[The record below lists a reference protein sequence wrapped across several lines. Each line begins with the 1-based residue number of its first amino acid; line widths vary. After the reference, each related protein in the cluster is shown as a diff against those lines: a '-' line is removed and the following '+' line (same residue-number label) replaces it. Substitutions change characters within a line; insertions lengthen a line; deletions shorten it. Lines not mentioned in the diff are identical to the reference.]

1 MRRVL
6 AALVISSLLAFV
18 PEGLA
23 EEEVSVEFHEGAI
36 GGELLAADITWV
48 LLAGWVP
55 EARVALEGV
64 SVPDGLT
71 FYNRTFA
78 TTQGDLMGSRLPVH
92 SSSEVTAGSFSGV
105 QADAEGFFSLFLKGQ
120 GGQVL
125 IGASQSSLRV
135 YDGDSCLAAIIEER
149 QWNPYLVRQED
160 KCGSGGVSLAEGGG
174 HVQTESDLA
183 FSFEDVLSIE
193 WLGVRASCDNSPN
206 CVSSG
211 AVRARQFD
219 IPGTEESV
227 GTVDTSH
234 VAFRAQGPAKGSG
247 HFSAIA
253 FGGPSLD
260 LHVDGWV
267 RLPLAE
273 AADPGCGSCFNPENR
288 TVWATGEL
296 LLEDLRPVPGRSD
309 RLQTRMSGDVQA
321 FRLDEE
327 YMDPASIFGSKAGFV
342 AAGAAG
348 VAVSWVAWKVAAAL
362 VHRLGA
368 EDALTHPRRRR
379 IHEYVHENPG
389 TTFRELSRATGLS
402 AGNLRHHLS
411 ILTRTKVLVEHTHR
425 STVRIFPN
433 HGRYD
438 DNWRS
443 VVFLREKP
451 LADLHAFVKEHDGC
465 SQSDILDHFQAL
477 GWSRSTT
484 QHRLLK
490 LEGAGLVE
498 TRPRG
503 RRKLYSLAS
512 ARPPVHT
519 LQVLQRG
526 LEAQS

>member
-1 MRRVL
+1 VASAPGISAAPFAFELPGQAAGNTTANPTWALIVIQESDNLETMANFHTTSRSTYWFNETRLRDDDVNVTRVVASEYFDKQHDRVL
-6 AALVISSLLAFV
+6 SMVPRVAKMGSSVFVQGELIFEANGQKVQMRNPARDGCLSHLNEFIHFDPWAARLGGLCPGNSSLVHAA
-18 PEGLA
+18 PGLGENA
-23 EEEVSVEFHEGAI
+23 VRVRGQIRQLEVFGMNLDCSSPCS
-36 GGELLAADITWV
+36 GG
-48 LLAGWVP
+48 
-55 EARVALEGV
+55 GV
-64 SVPDGLT
+64 TRSSTGP
-71 FYNRTFA
+71 
-78 TTQGDLMGSRLPVH
+78 LPVRNGTIQQT
-92 SSSEVTAGSFSGV
+92 SYEYVRYEGSGNISFSG
-105 QADAEGFFSLFLKGQ
+105 
-120 GGQVL
+120 
-125 IGASQSSLRV
+125 
-135 YDGDSCLAAIIEER
+135 
-149 QWNPYLVRQED
+149 
-160 KCGSGGVSLAEGGG
+160 
-174 HVQTESDLA
+174 
-183 FSFEDVLSIE
+183 
-193 WLGVRASCDNSPN
+193 
-206 CVSSG
+206 
-211 AVRARQFD
+211 
-219 IPGTEESV
+219 
-227 GTVDTSH
+227 TV
-234 VAFRAQGPAKGSG
+234 A
-247 HFSAIA
+247 AIA

-260 LHVDGWV
+260 LHIDGWV